1 MSLSRH
7 FKTVKELEKTGVRV
21 EYGLNSKGKTIA
33 FMIARS
39 GGSNQAYLDYLE
51 ALSKPHRHAIQ
62 TERVENKVLQ
72 GILKKAFIGKCLKGW
87 ENVEAEW
94 LPATPMEVTIDGVTE
109 TKDVYPD
116 LEFSQENVEKLYEE
130 FPDLYTDHQDLSAK
144 NAMYLQEVRKADAK
158 N

>member
-1 MSLSRH
+1 MSLSKH
-7 FKTVKELEKTGVRV
+7 FKTVKDLEKLGVAC
-21 EYGLNSKGKTIA
+21 EYGLNSKGKPIT
-33 FMIARS
+33 FMIARA

-62 TERVENKVLQ
+62 TERVDNKVLQ
-72 GILKKAFIGKCLKGW
+72 AILKKAFISKCLKGW

-94 LPATPMEVTIDGVTE
+94 LPTIPMEVTIDGITE
-109 TKDVYPD
+109 TKDVHPD
-116 LEFSQENVEKLYEE
+116 LPFTQENVEKLYEE
-130 FPDLYTDHQDLSAK
+130 FPDLYTDHQDLASK